1 MEWVFGDDTEI
12 FKSKLADEIY
22 ENVTNTDYNKSDL
35 IETAENSTHWGKF
48 NLFDEEDLLDRLEL
62 RIIKLSDSGK
72 DIDRLEYLINERRK
86 KIEQKM
92 LKMDSHAIERLQK
105 QRKKFLDNLR
115 EKDVSAYEMLV
126 KYRESHQ

>member
-1 MEWVFGDDTEI
+1 M
-12 FKSKLADEIY
+12 
-22 ENVTNTDYNKSDL
+22 
-35 IETAENSTHWGKF
+35 
-48 NLFDEEDLLDRLEL
+48 LDRLEL

-115 EKDVSAYEMLV
+115 ERDISAYEMLV